1 MGIRTPFDPLGT
13 TGNQRGLPFT
23 FTIDTRK
30 NTDNTSDTTFIVPF
44 TPGTYSTLSG
54 ENIGIF
60 WGDGSTTV
68 INNGIFTQENCTH
81 TYPTAGEYTISIK
94 SNTDTAPKFN
104 FNDNYANVNN
114 NPLKLINT
122 QSGIISQIDTSGN
135 EILTYAF
142 YWTFHNCSNLN
153 SISADL
159 FKNCPNITTNAFRLT
174 FEGCTSLSNI
184 PTGLFRYNT
193 KVTDSAFYW
202 TFAGCA
208 GIISIP
214 TTLFK
219 YNTEA
224 NTNAFDSTFYG
235 CTGLTAIPDNLF
247 LYNTKVST
255 DGFKQTFCNCTNL
268 TTIPTNLF
276 YTNTL
281 CPSFY
286 RTFYNCPKLTIN
298 PYIFGNYDI
307 TPSIKTTR
315 FNNLDV
321 QYNFE
326 EMFYRESFTGQAGM
340 EGTPGDY
347 WTWTY
352 QQTPT
357 GTNCYGG
364 IGNLNITDY
373 ESIPPN
379 WGGPAVYRLTI
390 NATPNDASISLQAAK
405 YTQVDNYIEV
415 HYGTQVT
422 WTVSKTEYITQTNT
436 ITVTE
441 DTTLNITL
449 APVLYTFSLSP
460 TPTDATVTL
469 TSSDPTYVQSGNS
482 IAVPKNT
489 VVTWSVEKPHYIS
502 QTNTVT
508 VTEASTLSITL
519 TPETYTFTIVPTPSD
534 ATVIINGEERTT
546 ISAVY
551 NTPITYWVHANG
563 YNTVQDTFMI
573 DTDITLPI
581 VLEETYYTYTVVPIP
596 ADATV
601 IINGEERTSITVRA
615 DTEITINVTKE
626 GYLPYE
632 DTVIVT
638 ADITEETEL
647 EKAYR
652 LTINAIPANA
662 TITLSAEDVVQVDN
676 YIETTYG
683 DTITWSVECEDYV
696 TQSGTY
702 VITED
707 TTWNI
712 TLAIKTYKFEIVPTP
727 ADATVTLTA
736 TGFTQVD
743 NYIEVTKNT
752 TVTWSVERFG
762 YDPQNGTQFI
772 GIEDVTLPVEL
783 EGNTYVDV
791 EDYTYTETT
800 SGVTITKYVGSGT
813 NIIAPHLE
821 VEAH

>member
-1 MGIRTPFDPLGT
+1 MGIRTAFDPLGT

-23 FTIDTRK
+23 FTIDTTK
-30 NTDNTSDTTFIVPF
+30 NTANTSDNTFIIPF
-44 TPGTYSTLSG
+44 TAGTYASLSG
-54 ENIGIF
+54 VNVGIS
-60 WGDGSTTV
+60 WGDGQVT
-68 INNGIFTQENCTH
+68 IIRDGIFNQENCTH
-81 TYPTAGEYTISIK
+81 EYAEPGVYQIAIK
-94 SNTDTAPKFN
+94 SENDTAPKFN
-104 FNDNYANVNN
+104 FHDNYKDVNN
-114 NPLKLINT
+114 NPLKLIST
-122 QSGIISQIDTSGN
+122 KTGIIPQIDINGN
-135 EILTYAF
+135 EIIIDTFKDTF
-142 YWTFHNCSNLN
+142 YTCLNLN
-153 SISADL
+153 SITADL
-159 FKNCPNITTNAFRLT
+159 FKNCPNVTSRAFYDTFYSCYALTT
-174 FEGCTSLSNI
+174 I
-184 PTGLFRYNT
+184 PANLFRYNT
-193 KVTDSAFYW
+193 KVADMGFYC
-202 TFAGCA
+202 TFASCFNLKN
-208 GIISIP
+208 IP
-214 TTLFK
+214 ANLFRYNVNVGYMGFARTFDYCTSLTT
-219 YNTEA
+219 
-224 NTNAFDSTFYG
+224 
-235 CTGLTAIPDNLF
+235 IPDNIF
-247 LYNTKVST
+247 LYNTEVGEN
-255 DGFKQTFCNCTNL
+255 GFWRTFYHCTNL
-268 TTIPTNLF
+268 TTIPNNLF
-276 YTNTL
+276 YTNTKCTGFGL
-281 CPSFY
+281 CF
-286 RTFYNCPKLTIN
+286 RDCTKLTIN
-298 PYIFGNYDI
+298 PYIFSNYNAD
-307 TPSIKTTR
+307 PSIKTTR
-315 FNNLDV
+315 FNRDLTYD
-321 QYNFE
+321 FT
-326 EMFYRESFTGQAGM
+326 EMFYRDEFTGVAGTS
-340 EGTPGDY
+340 GTPGDY

-390 NATPNDASISLQAAK
+390 NATPNDASISLQATK

-469 TSSDPTYVQSGNS
+469 TSSDPSYIQSGNS

-489 VVTWSVEKPHYIS
+489 VVTWKVEKPHYIS

-508 VTEASTLSITL
+508 VTETSTLFITL
-519 TPETYTFTIVPTPSD
+519 TPETYTFTIVPTPSN

-546 ISAVY
+546 IGAVY

-563 YNTVQDTFMI
+563 YNTVQDTFTI
-573 DTDITLPI
+573 DADITLPI

-601 IINGEERTSITVRA
+601 IIDGVERTSITVRA
-615 DTEITINVTKE
+615 DTEISISVTKN

-632 DTVIVT
+632 DTDIVA
-638 ADITEETEL
+638 ADITEEIEL

-652 LTINAIPANA
+652 LTINAIPTNA

-676 YIETTYG
+676 YIETSYG

-736 TGFTQVD
+736 TGFTQVG

-772 GIEDVTLPVEL
+772 GTEDVTLPIVL

-791 EDYTYTETT
+791 EDYTYIETT
-800 SGVTITKYVGSGT
+800 SGVTITKYVGSG
-813 NIIAPHLE
+813 NSIIAPHLE
-821 VEAH
+821 VEEH